1 MTVRANK
8 PASNVREKLKELD
21 YAHVPYHKMPPGSVI
36 QVYSGR
42 KKNKV
47 QLLKYQQM
55 NLVEQYLVHQD
66 LQILA
71 RVICLK
77 LFHSVQ
83 SLMIQRYC
91 CNRQMYPCMNMQI
104 TVTVFT

>member
-8 PASNVREKLKELD
+8 PAFNVREKLKELD
-21 YAHVPYHKMPPGSVI
+21 YSHLPYEKMPAGSVI
-36 QVYSGR
+36 QVYSKVTTNEFSGT
-42 KKNKV
+42 V
-47 QLLKYQQM
+47 QLM
-55 NLVEQYLVHQD
+55 DQD

-91 CNRQMYPCMNMQI
+91 CNRQI
-104 TVTVFT
+104 THV